1 MSIMDGKVFL
11 IKSDTD
17 YAMRMLV
24 FLALTDA
31 ASPVT
36 AAVLVEGQNI
46 PVDFAYKILQK
57 LRRAKILKSF
67 KGVNG
72 GFSLAKNPCDISL
85 LEVVDAVQGR
95 IIIRPCLLDDDNC
108 VTAKPC
114 PVSYKLQKLQQ
125 NLDDEM
131 RGITLAEIIQVKQS
145 IC

>member
-1 MSIMDGKVFL
+1 MDGKVFL

-46 PVDFAYKILQK
+46 PVGFAYKILQK

-72 GFSLAKNPCDISL
+72 GFSLAKQACDISL
-85 LEVVDAVQGR
+85 LDVVEAVQGR
-95 IIIRPCLLDDDNC
+95 IIIRPCLLWVMITVLRQSPARYPTNC
-108 VTAKPC
+108 R
-114 PVSYKLQKLQQ
+114 SYKRPSITKWKTSHWLKLF
-125 NLDDEM
+125 
-131 RGITLAEIIQVKQS
+131 R
-145 IC
+145 

>member
-24 FLALTDA
+24 SLALIEGN
-31 ASPVT
+31 SPVT
-36 AAVLVEGQNI
+36 AVDLTEGQNI

-57 LRRAKILKSF
+57 LRRANIIKSF

-72 GFSLAKNPCDISL
+72 GFSLAKKPCDLSL
-85 LEVVDAVQGR
+85 LDVVDAVQGR

-114 PVSYKLQKLQQ
+114 PVSYKLQKLQKT
-125 NLDDEM
+125 LDNEM
-131 RGITLAEIIQVKQS
+131 HNITLANIIQVKKGAL
-145 IC
+145 

>member
-1 MSIMDGKVFL
+1 MDKKVFL

-24 FLALTDA
+24 NLALRGK
-31 ASPVT
+31 SVPVT

-57 LRRAKILKSF
+57 LRRAKILESF

-72 GFSLAKNPCDISL
+72 GFVLAKAPEKISL
-85 LEVVDAVQGR
+85 LEVIEAVQGR
-95 IIIRPCLLDDDNC
+95 IVIRPCLLDDDNC
-108 VTAKPC
+108 VSVKPC
-114 PVSYKLQKLQQ
+114 PVSYKLQKLQET
-125 NLDDEM
+125 LDNEM
-131 RGITLAEIIQVKQS
+131 QGITLAQIIQVKHS

>member
-24 FLALTDA
+24 SLALREGN
-31 ASPVT
+31 SPVT
-36 AAVLVEGQNI
+36 AADLTEGQNI

-57 LRRAKILKSF
+57 LRRANIIKSF

-72 GFSLAKNPCDISL
+72 GFSLAKKPCDISL
-85 LEVVDAVQGR
+85 LDVVYAVQWR

-114 PVSYKLQKLQQ
+114 PVSYKLQKLQKT
-125 NLDDEM
+125 LDNEM
-131 RGITLAEIIQVKQS
+131 HNITLANIIQVKKGAL
-145 IC
+145 

>member
-1 MSIMDGKVFL
+1 MDKKVFL

-24 FLALTDA
+24 CLALQRE
-31 ASPVT
+31 SVPVT
-36 AAVLVEGQNI
+36 AAVLVEGQDI

-57 LRRAKILKSF
+57 LRRVKIIESF

-72 GFSLAKNPCDISL
+72 GFLLAREPDKISL
-85 LEVVDAVQGR
+85 LEVIEAVQGR
-95 IIIRPCLLDDDNC
+95 IVIRPCLLDDDNC

-114 PVSYKLQKLQQ
+114 PVSYKLQKLQEI
-125 NLDDEM
+125 LDSEM
-131 RGITLAEIIQVKQS
+131 QGITLAQIIQVKQS

>member
-1 MSIMDGKVFL
+1 MDRQVFL

-24 FLALTDA
+24 NLALRDK
-31 ASPVT
+31 SIPVT

-57 LRRAKILKSF
+57 LRRAKMLKSF

-72 GFSLAKNPCDISL
+72 GFLLAKEPEEINL
-85 LEVVDAVQGR
+85 LDVIESVQGS

-114 PVSYKLQKLQQ
+114 PVSYKLQKLQET
-125 NLDDEM
+125 LDNEM
-131 RGITLAEIIQVKQS
+131 KGITLAQIIQVKRS